1 MMLTLLEILRVGKF
15 KMAIVYRIELTNGMC
30 GCKATSAFEVSELG
44 YTDDGW
50 RELDKETRKQELED
64 MVKQF
69 RDSIIGFDVKLI
81 EGDM

>member
-1 MMLTLLEILRVGKF
+1 MMWMLLEILRLGKF
-15 KMAIVYRIELTNGMC
+15 KMAIAYRIEVSMC
-30 GCKATSAFEVSELG
+30 GCKATTSFEVSELG

-50 RELDKETRKQELED
+50 RELDKETRKQELEN

-69 RDSIIGFDVKLI
+69 RDSVIGFDVKLI